1 MQHSFLWTH
10 FAHLLQTLPGIKP
23 QIVPFSPQ
31 LLDTTCCLMG
41 LILHLGQETTDACL
55 VAPQTLQD
63 APSTK
68 DFPANT
74 GFPEIG
80 LSLECISHRYLE
92 P

>member
-31 LLDTTCCLMG
+31 LLATTCCLMG
-41 LILHLGQETTDACL
+41 LILHLGKETTDACL
-55 VAPQTLQD
+55 VAPRTLRD
-63 APSTK
+63 ATI
-68 DFPANT
+68 NQ
-74 GFPEIG
+74 GFSCKHWLPCNWIIIR
-80 LSLECISHRYLE
+80 LYR